1 MSEAKISL
9 EEEVSSPEMFSDPDV
24 GTNVSVAG
32 TSDDVCSLSEGRIEP
47 DIINDDPEWKGVS
60 MDEIYQHKGPFNWQH
75 LPPIQVSPSHTV
87 LFKLP
92 LPNRGPPWPYP
103 LASADKWCQNF
114 VRMPNSSHSLYP
126 IDPENE
132 KSGGLRPRWEV
143 IQEALLQSFMSSHQ
157 LEAAILS
164 YNHRYAEKWDFA
176 AFHHFFN
183 EYIDDEEMR
192 MCLDTLVP
200 KMIRLALQ
208 LPELITGSIPLLR
221 RHTNKSISFSQLQVA
236 SLLANAFFCTF
247 PRRNSS
253 NPQSEY
259 GSYPY
264 MNFNGLFSSFEEDRI
279 TRCQSVME
287 KLKCIFHYFRR
298 VTSRAPEGTITI
310 QRRFISKKNCPR
322 WEKQQ
327 MKLPPLHITSKG
339 TIESQGAGL
348 LQVDFANKFVG
359 GGVLNYGCVQE
370 EIRFVVCPEL
380 LITMLVT
387 EALDD
392 TEALI
397 INGVERFSKY
407 KGYSNSFKWSGDFI
421 DETPRDSSGR
431 LKTCVV
437 AIDALYFKQPKAQF
451 SMGNVIRELNKAYV
465 GFSSEIPVSDLPA
478 IATGNW
484 GCGAFRGDA
493 QLKVLLQLMAAA
505 VAGRS
510 VVYFTFGDTSLR
522 DSIADMYWNLI
533 RHDVDIGRL
542 FALISQYDEV
552 SPENRTDFYRFLYNR
567 SKIKPLTHY
576 FNGDKKKSS
585 EVKLPSTSAKISPKK
600 LNFNADFKKHASVA
614 KLKEDELED
623 KIGEWLESVENDD
636 LEESNKNACT
646 LSDDVSTALNMQ
658 VESEKM
664 EKRDDNIETAT
675 GNEVKVSPKRKMK
688 QTFEEVFGDR
698 SLETSSKKKV
708 SNLDIFDKLILDEVA
723 ESPKNNESMEIDVA
737 IGVDRERLP
746 EPFVHKPSKNIQ
758 SCKKPSQ
765 RKINDFF
772 KKQNR

>member
-1 MSEAKISL
+1 MSETKFSL
-9 EEEVSSPEMFSDPDV
+9 EEEIPSPEIFSDPDV

-32 TSDDVCSLSEGRIEP
+32 TSDDVSSISGGRIEP

-75 LPPIQVSPSHTV
+75 LPPIQVSPSHTI
-87 LFKLP
+87 LFEVP
-92 LPNRGPPWPYP
+92 LPNRGPPKPHP
-103 LASADKWCQNF
+103 LAPADKWCQNF
-114 VRMPNSSHSLYP
+114 VRMPNSFHSLYP
-126 IDPENE
+126 IDPEHE
-132 KSGGLRPRWEV
+132 SSGGFRRRWEV
-143 IQEALLQSFMSSHQ
+143 IQEALLQNFMSSHQ

-164 YNHRYAEKWDFA
+164 YNHKYVEKWDFT

-183 EYIDDEEMR
+183 EYIDDEEMK
-192 MCLDTLVP
+192 MCLGTLVP
-200 KMIRLALQ
+200 KMIQLALQ
-208 LPELITGSIPLLR
+208 LPNLITGSVPLLR
-221 RHTNKSISFSQLQVA
+221 RHTSKSISFSQLQVA

-259 GSYPY
+259 GSFPY
-264 MNFNGLFSSFEEDRI
+264 MNFNRLFSSFSEEKS

-298 VTSRAPEGTITI
+298 VTSKAPEGTITI
-310 QRRFISKKNCPR
+310 QRRFIPKKNCPR

-327 MKLPPLHITSKG
+327 MKLLPLHITSKG
-339 TIESQGAGL
+339 TIESQGVGL

-370 EIRFVVCPEL
+370 EIRFVICPEL

-392 TEALI
+392 TEALV

-407 KGYSNSFKWSGDFI
+407 EGYSDSFKWSGDFV

-437 AIDALYFKQPKAQF
+437 AIDALYFKQPNAQF

-465 GFSSEIPVSDLPA
+465 GFSSEVPVSDLPA

-484 GCGAFRGDA
+484 GCGAFRGDP
-493 QLKVLLQLMAAA
+493 QLKVLLQLMSAA

-510 VVYFTFGDTSLR
+510 MVYFTFGDTALR
-522 DSIADMYWNLI
+522 DSVADMYWNLI

-542 FALISQYDEV
+542 FALISQYDEI
-552 SPENRTDFYRFLYNR
+552 SPENRSDFYRFLYSR

-576 FNGDKKKSS
+576 FGGIKKNSL
-585 EVKLPSTSAKISPKK
+585 EVGLPSTSKDLSQDKS
-600 LNFNADFKKHASVA
+600 NFNTEFKKHASMA
-614 KLKEDELED
+614 KLREDELED
-623 KIGEWLESVENDD
+623 KIGKWLESVENDD
-636 LEESNKNACT
+636 LDESNKNAST
-646 LSDDVSTALNMQ
+646 SSDDGLVASDVQLESGETSKCDDKTGSALKS
-658 VESEKM
+658 EEKM
-664 EKRDDNIETAT
+664 
-675 GNEVKVSPKRKMK
+675 SPMQKMK
-688 QTFEEVFGDR
+688 QTFEEIFGDR
-698 SLETSSKKKV
+698 SSNASIKKKV
-708 SNLDIFDKLILDEVA
+708 SNLDILNKLILDEVS
-723 ESPKNNESMEIDVA
+723 ESPGKNESMEVDLSIDV
-737 IGVDRERLP
+737 GKDSPLESV
-746 EPFVHKPSKNIQ
+746 VNKPSKRIQ
-758 SCKKPSQ
+758 ICKQSSQ
-765 RKINDFF
+765 TKINDFF
-772 KKQNR
+772 KRKDS